1 VTHLHYFALCL
12 QCATAAVGPLM
23 DRVLIVWSSCAGGY
37 IVLVDSQSYGP
48 DDTGGNFAMI
58 KLK

>member
-1 VTHLHYFALCL
+1 
-12 QCATAAVGPLM
+12 M